1 MNSIHTILC
10 SNGILI
16 YKPYN
21 KTVRCSIKRNIY
33 HYLTA
38 CRVTLQL
45 FLKSMIVTTPER
57 YTLLDIWHN
66 IGSNNMLINMI
77 YQETL

>member
-10 SNGILI
+10 SNAILI

-21 KTVRCSIKRNIY
+21 KTIGCSIKRNIY
-33 HYLTA
+33 AYLTA

-45 FLKSMIVTTPER
+45 FFKCMIVTTPER
-57 YTLLDIWHN
+57 CTRLDIRHN
-66 IGSNNMLINMI
+66 IGSNNMPINMI